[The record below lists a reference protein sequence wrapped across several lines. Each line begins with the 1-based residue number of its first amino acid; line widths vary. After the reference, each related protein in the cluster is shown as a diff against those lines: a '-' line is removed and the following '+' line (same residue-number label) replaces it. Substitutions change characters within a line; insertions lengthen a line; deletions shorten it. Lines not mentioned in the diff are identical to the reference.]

1 MSGFAAR
8 RGVEARFGEIEF
20 GVVEQLD
27 IGEYADPTQFE
38 LQYYVFSQQ
47 ARQDVVRYQSPVE
60 AGPLVGKVADLLL
73 THEGASYRV
82 EAVCVAQQ
90 AASAG
95 LVEYVF
101 EAQLQPEIVAPA
113 RERHGVDN
121 LAAALLL
128 DALDRGDE

>member
-1 MSGFAAR
+1 VSEFAAR
-8 RGVEARFGEIEF
+8 QGVEARFGTIEF

-47 ARQDVVRYQSPVE
+47 ARQDVVRYRTPVD
-60 AGPLVGKVADLLL
+60 AGPLVGKMADLLL
-73 THEGASYRV
+73 THEGAAYRV

-90 AASAG
+90 AVSEG
-95 LVEYVF
+95 LIEYVF
-101 EAQLQPEIVAPA
+101 EAQLRPEVAAPA
-113 RERHGVDN
+113 QERHGVDN

-128 DALDRGDE
+128 DALDRSDD